1 MRDFTVEANLLKIH
15 CTTNITYSVGQP
27 ISINVTRFHI
37 LHPRAT
43 YLQQESLS
51 RGPKRGKCR
60 VSRVDADLLMPMQ
73 TFTEISI

>member
-1 MRDFTVEANLLKIH
+1 MRDFTVEANLLKMR

-43 YLQQESLS
+43 YLQQVAKQGAQE
-51 RGPKRGKCR
+51 GK
-60 VSRVDADLLMPMQ
+60 VQSGSDLPMP
-73 TFTEISI
+73 I